1 MATPVNVFTSYDAVG
16 AKEDVSKK
24 IENVDPE
31 DTPFY
36 STCKKVSITN
46 KLHSWQTDT
55 YRGAATNAHVEGSDT
70 NATARTATVMLTN
83 YAQILK
89 EGLSIPDS
97 DESTDK
103 YGRGKEIV
111 YQTMKTTQELKFDLE
126 TALFANQAKS
136 AGSGASARYM
146 AGVPTWLATNTTNA
160 GTNGSDPTGDG
171 SDARTDGDDQSALSQ
186 SDMETVLQNIWSNS
200 GKRNVTAYMSAFNM
214 TKALTFTGNN
224 NQRAT
229 IQASESRNKVVN
241 AIDILITPWGNVEF
255 VMSRYHRAKDVPI
268 LADDMWCLG
277 VKRAWT
283 ATTLAKTGDATNRQ
297 VVGEY
302 TLISKN
308 EKASGLVADTTT
320 S

>member
-16 AKEDVSKK
+16 AKEDVSNK
-24 IENVDPE
+24 IENVDPDE
-31 DTPFY
+31 TPFI
-36 STCKKVSITN
+36 STCKKVSIKN
-46 KLHSWQTDT
+46 KLHEWQTDT
-55 YRGAATNAHVEGSDT
+55 LRSSAANAHVEGSDT
-70 NATARTATVMLTN
+70 TATARTATVMLNN
-83 YAQILK
+83 YTQILK

-97 DESTDK
+97 DASTDK

-111 YQTMKTTQELKFDLE
+111 YQTMKTTKELKLDLE
-126 TALFANQAKS
+126 KAAFANTAKS
-136 AGSGASARYM
+136 AGSGSTARYM
-146 AGVPTWLATNTTNA
+146 AGVPTWISTNTANV
-160 GTNGSDPTGDG
+160 GGGGSDPTGDG
-171 SDARTDGDDQSALSQ
+171 SDTRTDGSTTALAQADLES
-186 SDMETVLQNIWSNS
+186 VLQGIWENS

-255 VMSRYHRAKDVPI
+255 VMSREHRSTDVPV
-268 LADDMWCLG
+268 LADNMWCLG
-277 VKRAWT
+277 VKRPWT